1 MDKATI
7 INLIALIL
15 IFIIVNVIHYKWD
28 NIGEIV
34 SDIAI
39 IIIIPLNG
47 FLVYDIIYKIC
58 DGIVAEIMSLI
69 IIIIMSIHIGVKIR
83 QP

>member
-47 FLVYDIIYKIC
+47 FLVHDIIYKIC

>member
-15 IFIIVNVIHYKWD
+15 IFIIVNVLHYKWD
-28 NIGEIV
+28 NICEII

-47 FLVYDIIYKIC
+47 FLVHDIIYKIC

>member
-1 MDKATI
+1 MDKVTI
-7 INLIALIL
+7 INVIALIL

-47 FLVYDIIYKIC
+47 FLVHDIIYKIC